1 MSSPDAAPR
10 PAARASGR
18 GKFLLDL
25 IILIGGH
32 VPVMLAGAAVGHY
45 GFGWSQW
52 LAAVIGVAAGVPL
65 GGRLAHRIQ
74 QALEKAPR

>member
-1 MSSPDAAPR
+1 MSPPDAAPSSS
-10 PAARASGR
+10 ARGSGR

-25 IILIGGH
+25 SIIIGGH
-32 VPVMLAGAAVGHY
+32 VPVMLAVAAVVHY

-74 QALEKAPR
+74 QLLEKAPR